1 MVTRIKS
8 LTVENFRLLR
18 GVHEFDFDADVVL
31 VHGNNGTGKSSLL
44 YAIEFALTGGVHD
57 LKAFSS
63 DYPRCLQSV
72 GTSSTAVT
80 IVVEENGKAIVS
92 SAKLALEKIS
102 HAKAEIKDVNSFAER
117 CFLSQCK
124 LSRLLDVYREVD
136 SKSSETPIA
145 RFVKALVD
153 FDALDNLAIALH
165 DFEDKRR
172 IAKAYPQITEIEG
185 LDFRLKQ
192 NLSEL
197 SGRMKEVDDDINRT
211 ISVAEKQVDLLGRSI
226 RTDEWSMASVT
237 ALRETLSKDSQSNQM
252 SDEQNFLLKA
262 QLQIKASATLL
273 KTVDQDLPSTI
284 SAGEKTILAVTLEIE
299 ELTREISPVLT
310 SIAAEL
316 KKLPATQIQLDSNQ
330 SVVETVQGMRKSIE
344 GFLKQSQQQLLLRK
358 QLSDER
364 QVADA
369 QLAERRADLEQN
381 RDSQLAVAAKLPN
394 HIGLLTEALKVLE
407 GNECPV
413 CLRDFSER
421 GGESLSEFVRGRIR
435 TLTTESMQLKAL
447 SDRASELDGQIKTLE
462 GKVKSVEQREKE
474 LDSVEVHERNQTI
487 VGALS
492 ASLEGIR
499 ERVAR
504 LQEAQRE
511 LSKAQAAVDT
521 ARKILNQIASIDPM
535 LKETAKSLGIADLG
549 EDDTG
554 KLVEIL
560 ETNVSNRLEAISQK
574 RKSLE
579 SVQNVLLELTN
590 LYQKRQKLDKDWI
603 LLNQRLKGISDAL
616 LQIESTISKSK
627 RVLKASVEVKRK
639 LLRRIFDDKLNT
651 LWSDLFGRLVPEEVF
666 KPKLS
671 EPESSRD
678 RIKTGMKA
686 VTDGVRAFD
695 NLAAIFSLGNLN
707 TAALSL
713 FLSLNLVQ
721 KDGNRVIVLDD
732 PVQSMD
738 DIHISQLSLL
748 LRELVNQAGR
758 QIIVAIHERPLFEF
772 LAFELAPAQSGR
784 RLVTIDLSRTVDNT
798 GAISQV
804 VSHSWEEDEVE
815 IQLEATRTAS

>member
-1 MVTRIKS
+1 
-8 LTVENFRLLR
+8 
-18 GVHEFDFDADVVL
+18 
-31 VHGNNGTGKSSLL
+31 
-44 YAIEFALTGGVHD
+44 
-57 LKAFSS
+57 
-63 DYPRCLQSV
+63 
-72 GTSSTAVT
+72 
-80 IVVEENGKAIVS
+80 
-92 SAKLALEKIS
+92 
-102 HAKAEIKDVNSFAER
+102 
-117 CFLSQCK
+117 
-124 LSRLLDVYREVD
+124 
-136 SKSSETPIA
+136 
-145 RFVKALVD
+145 
-153 FDALDNLAIALH
+153 
-165 DFEDKRR
+165 
-172 IAKAYPQITEIEG
+172 
-185 LDFRLKQ
+185 
-192 NLSEL
+192 
-197 SGRMKEVDDDINRT
+197 MKEVDDDINRS
-211 ISVAEKQVDLLGRSI
+211 ISEAEKQVDVLGRSI
-226 RTDEWSMASVT
+226 RTDEWSLASVT
-237 ALRETLSKDSQSNQM
+237 ALREAVSKESQSNEI
-252 SDEQNFLLKA
+252 SDEQNFLLEA

-284 SAGEKTILAVTLEIE
+284 SDGEKTVLEVTLEID
-299 ELTREISPVLT
+299 ELTKEISPVLT
-310 SIAAEL
+310 SIAVEL

-330 SVVETVQGMRKSIE
+330 SMVETVQGMRKSIDS
-344 GFLKQSQQQLLLRK
+344 FLKQSEQQLLFRK

-364 QVADA
+364 QVAVV
-369 QLAERRADLEQN
+369 QLVERRADLEKN
-381 RDSQLAVAAKLPN
+381 RNSQLEVAAKLPN

-407 GNECPV
+407 GDECPV
-413 CLRDFSER
+413 CLRDFSET
-421 GGESLSEFVRGRIR
+421 GSESLSEVIKGRIS

-447 SDRASELDGQIKTLE
+447 SDRGSELDGQIKTLE
-462 GKVKSVEQREKE
+462 GRIKSVEQREKE
-474 LDSVEVHERNQTI
+474 LDSLDVSERNQAT
-487 VGALS
+487 VVALS
-492 ASLEGIR
+492 ASLEANR

-511 LSKAQAAVDT
+511 LSKAKTAVDT
-521 ARKILNQIASIDPM
+521 ARKILNQIASIDPI
-535 LKETAKSLGIADLG
+535 LKATGKSLGIYDLG

-560 ETNVSNRLEAISQK
+560 EANVSNRLEAISQK
-574 RKSLE
+574 RKRMN
-579 SVQNVLLELTN
+579 SVQNVLLELSN
-590 LYQKRQKLDKDWI
+590 SYQKRQKLDKDWI

-651 LWSDLFGRLVPEEVF
+651 LWSDLFGRLVPEEMF

-686 VTDGVRAFD
+686 ITDGAKAFD

-784 RLVTIDLSRTVDNT
+784 RLVTIDLARTVDNT
-798 GAISQV
+798 RAVSQV
-804 VSHSWEEDEVE
+804 VSHSWEADEVE

>member
-8 LTVENFRLLR
+8 LIVENFRLLR
-18 GVHEFDFDADVVL
+18 GVHKFDFDADVIL

-57 LKAFSS
+57 LKAFSG

-72 GTSSTAVT
+72 GTSSTEVT
-80 IVVEENGKAIVS
+80 IVVEDNGKSIVS
-92 SAKLALEKIS
+92 SAKIGLEKIS
-102 HAKAEIKDVNSFAER
+102 HSKAAIKDVNSFTER

-153 FDALDNLAIALH
+153 FDAIDNLGIALH

-172 IAKAYPQITEIEG
+172 IAKSYPQITEIEK
-185 LDFRLKQ
+185 LDIKLKQ

-197 SGRMKEVDDDINRT
+197 SGRMKEIDDEINRT
-211 ISVAEKQVDLLGRSI
+211 IGVAEKQIDLLGRSI
-226 RTDEWSMASVT
+226 RTDEWSIASVT
-237 ALRETLSKDSQSNQM
+237 ALRETFSKDSHSNQIL
-252 SDEQNFLLKA
+252 DEQKFLLNA

-284 SAGEKTILAVTLEIE
+284 SAGEQTILAVTLEME
-299 ELTREISPVLT
+299 ELTREIIPVLS

-316 KKLPATQIQLDSNQ
+316 KKLPAAQIQLDLNQ
-330 SVVETVQGMRKSIE
+330 TVVDTFQVMRKSID
-344 GFLKQSQQQLLLRK
+344 GFLKQSEQQLLLRK

-381 RDSQLAVAAKLPN
+381 RNSQLAVAANLPN
-394 HIGLLTEALKVLE
+394 HIGLLTEALKVLD

-413 CLRDFSER
+413 CLRDFSEI
-421 GGESLSEFVRGRIR
+421 GGESLSEVVRGRIR
-435 TLTTESMQLKAL
+435 TLNTESMQLKTL
-447 SDRASELDGQIKTLE
+447 SDRGSELDGQIKILE
-462 GKVKSVEQREKE
+462 GRVTSIEQREKE
-474 LDSVEVHERNQTI
+474 LDSVERHERNQAIART
-487 VGALS
+487 LS
-492 ASLEGIR
+492 GSLEGVR
-499 ERVAR
+499 DKVAR
-504 LQEAQRE
+504 AQEAQRE
-511 LSKAQAAVDT
+511 LSKSQAAVDT
-521 ARKILNQIASIDPM
+521 ARKILSQITSIDPM
-535 LKETAKSLGIADLG
+535 LKETATSLGIADLG
-549 EDDTG
+549 EDDKG

-560 ETNVSNRLEAISQK
+560 EANVSNRLEAISQ
-574 RKSLE
+574 RWKSLE
-579 SVQNVLLELTN
+579 SIQNVLLELTS
-590 LYQKRQKLDKDWI
+590 LYQNRQKLDKDWI
-603 LLNQRLKGISDAL
+603 LLNKRLKGISDAL

-671 EPESSRD
+671 EPEALRD

-721 KDGNRVIVLDD
+721 KDGNKVIVLDD

-784 RLVTIDLSRTVDNT
+784 RLVTIDLTRTVDNT
-798 GAISQV
+798 GVITHV
-804 VSHSWEEDEVE
+804 VTRSWEEDEVE
-815 IQLEATRTAS
+815 IKLETARTAS